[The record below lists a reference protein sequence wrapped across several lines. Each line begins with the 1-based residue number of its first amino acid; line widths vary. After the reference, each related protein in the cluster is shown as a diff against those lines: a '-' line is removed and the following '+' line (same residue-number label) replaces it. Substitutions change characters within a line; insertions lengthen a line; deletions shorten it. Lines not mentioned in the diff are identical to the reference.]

1 MIRRVSPF
9 LLCYILCIYA
19 PEFVNLTAVKYHGG
33 RNYKIHLQTNDRRN
47 IHTHIYYHPIPT
59 QKTTHTLANTH
70 AFPPD
75 AVFRLPLP
83 LRLKPIA
90 AILSRFAAHARLR
103 SIPPNGGCGVRF
115 ASRPSDGVL
124 RPAPFRLPPVRTYI
138 ELPGAH
144 PPGGSAKRAHAGKPS
159 CAPWV
164 ALFTFR
170 PPGQNYMRSMV
181 QPGEPHDTA

>member
-1 MIRRVSPF
+1 MRAVWRPRPVEITNGRMSRVLF
-9 LLCYILCIYA
+9 AQY
-19 PEFVNLTAVKYHGG
+19 TTRYHAMPA
-33 RNYKIHLQTNDRRN
+33 
-47 IHTHIYYHPIPT
+47 HITT
-59 QKTTHTLANTH
+59 QYPPKKTTHTLANTH